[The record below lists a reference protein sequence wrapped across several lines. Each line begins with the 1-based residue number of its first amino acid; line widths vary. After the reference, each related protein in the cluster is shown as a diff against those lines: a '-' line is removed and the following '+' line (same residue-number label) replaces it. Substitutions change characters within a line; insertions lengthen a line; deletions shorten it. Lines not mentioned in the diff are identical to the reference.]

1 MKLIWLSSLCLSLF
15 AAPVFAD
22 NSRTAFNELM
32 KNPLIRDYFTYL
44 QQDLIPTRFDTKMR
58 NFLRQNPIMGQLF
71 QANVDNED
79 ASLDEFVNYAES
91 QMTRIRKDMESD
103 QSRKLYRMVVELAKS
118 LGFSDEAIKNISIFA
133 ADGSKNAF
141 TVSASKNRIII
152 VFQSELLEK
161 MPMAEVRAIAAHELG
176 HIVLGHSTIRRLNIF
191 AANLLQ
197 SVFAPEG
204 KNPQAQAQQL
214 QQLKEKLGQELC
226 SGNCAVHKGMT
237 PLMKLT
243 EDGESELSLQQ
254 IEMQAFAALSTKP
267 MLRNELLANYLEMG
281 LAAMREYLA
290 SEMSISIVKTLQEN
304 LIRSLQDPSHL
315 IVPVN
320 TAVFTAAITDMLN
333 AMSRS
338 QELSS
343 DRISNSVVK
352 NEYLASSFIRL
363 LGFGGFDFKNRKAL
377 IKQLSSQAEGII
389 NKNDREGL
397 TKAIGTSHPSSL
409 LRILLISQ
417 LPSYPAVVIANP
429 FTKLLALNQ
438 YILMEKALAKMA
450 ANQIPENAEEA
461 KQQKAFFEGHI
472 AEIEKASEEVF
483 AAIMAQL
490 KMRSVDQKNPQLS
503 NLIHYSL
510 VHREQQLGTIQELKE
525 KLVKLKDN
533 KDAVEA
539 LNSRLEM
546 MEKVFLPQSIEFYAR
561 IIKALSE
568 QTPGSSELKKVRLAA
583 LQVAATSVNLEEV
596 HKTRQALQAID
607 PSRRWPEN
615 PMDGLNAPDFIVPRE
630 IQPRERP
637 KAEPQGATP
646 SFMRMLHC
654 ERVLRGS

>member
-1 MKLIWLSSLCLSLF
+1 MKFAWLMALSLF
-15 AAPVFAD
+15 ASAAFAN

-58 NFLRQNPIMGQLF
+58 NFLRQNPILGQLY

-152 VFQSELLEK
+152 VFQSELLET
-161 MPMAEVRAIAAHELG
+161 MPLAEVRAIAAHELG
-176 HIVLGHSTIRRLNIF
+176 HIALGHSTIRRLNIF
-191 AANLLQ
+191 VANLLQ

-204 KNPQAQAQQL
+204 KDPQAQA

-226 SGNCAVHKGMT
+226 SGNCAIHKGMA
-237 PLMKLT
+237 PLMKLV
-243 EDGESELSLQQ
+243 ESSEGELSLQQ
-254 IEMQAFAALSTKP
+254 IEMQAFAALSSKP
-267 MLRNELLANYLEMG
+267 MLRNELLAQYLEMG

-290 SEMSISIVKTLQEN
+290 SDMSIAIVKTLQEN
-304 LIRSLQDPSHL
+304 LIRSVQDPSHL

-377 IKQLSSQAEGII
+377 IKQLSSQAEGIL

-450 ANQIPENAEEA
+450 ASEKPENAEDA
-461 KQQKAFFEGHI
+461 KQQKAFFEGHLV
-472 AEIEKASEEVF
+472 EIEKASEEVF
-483 AAIMAQL
+483 AAILSSL
-490 KMRSVDQKNPQLS
+490 KLEMRSVDQKNPQLS

-525 KLVKLKDN
+525 KLVQLKDN
-533 KDAVEA
+533 KDAVEV
-539 LNSRLEM
+539 LSRRLEM
-546 MEKVFLPQSIEFYAR
+546 MEKVFLPQSVEFYAR

-568 QTPGSSELKKVRLAA
+568 QTPGASELKKARLAA

-596 HKTRQALQAID
+596 HKTRQALQSVD
-607 PSRRWPEN
+607 PSRRWPDN
-615 PMDGLNAPDFIVPRE
+615 PMVGLNAPDFIVPRE
-630 IQPRERP
+630 IQPQVRP
-637 KAEPQGATP
+637 KAEPQGVTP